1 MHTTRTFILRLFI
14 DPDARQTLRG
24 SIQALTEKKSHPFVS
39 QEKLAALLQELVDGD
54 EVHCG
59 DEGRLT
65 PSHSARRPE
74 RRSQQATHH

>member
-54 EVHCG
+54 TVHRGDEVHRTTAG
-59 DEGRLT
+59 ETVTTGNASLKENG
-65 PSHSARRPE
+65 S
-74 RRSQQATHH
+74 